1 MCRIA
6 KVIVGGRLQPLVKF
20 VEYLF
25 NHLMHENT
33 PAASGLHRRLVVRD
47 DSGKALFG
55 FSFGMND
62 DANPFTENFSKGSS
76 SGVPRPG
83 GSGNGEVYI
92 DMLDP
97 TTKTAN
103 VFRTTAAEDQLMVNY
118 MQSRVGNTAPYNA
131 LTNSCR
137 DFTATQFDY
146 MKSEILRARSEGR
159 TPKF

>member
-1 MCRIA
+1 MPH
-6 KVIVGGRLQPLVKF
+6 V

-47 DSGKALFG
+47 ENGNAVFG

-62 DANPFTENFSKGSS
+62 DANPFTDNFSKGSS

-103 VFRTTAAEDQLMVNY
+103 VFRTTAAEDRLMVDY
-118 MQSRVGNTAPYNA
+118 MKSRIGNTAPYNA

-137 DFTATQFDY
+137 NFTSAEFNMMRT
-146 MKSEILRARSEGR
+146 EILRARAEGR
-159 TPKF
+159 DPKFQ